1 MLAGDI
7 IFISG
12 ASTTVPGTS
21 NFTATDFDNKR
32 FMITSIG
39 SGTQINVTMGS
50 NETGAGGTGGSTTVN
65 FYYPVGPAEQLGAF
79 GWGISQFGG
88 TISGPTP
95 TGITLDGALAN
106 DAQW

>member
-1 MLAGDI
+1 MSVNYSAIGTNRILYVESGGIFYDIHPIKSTFAGSTITTTNGSPTVTFNITSTSGMLAGDI

-39 SGTQINVTMGS
+39 SGTQINVTMG
-50 NETGAGGTGGSTTVN
+50 
-65 FYYPVGPAEQLGAF
+65 
-79 GWGISQFGG
+79 
-88 TISGPTP
+88 
-95 TGITLDGALAN
+95 
-106 DAQW
+106 